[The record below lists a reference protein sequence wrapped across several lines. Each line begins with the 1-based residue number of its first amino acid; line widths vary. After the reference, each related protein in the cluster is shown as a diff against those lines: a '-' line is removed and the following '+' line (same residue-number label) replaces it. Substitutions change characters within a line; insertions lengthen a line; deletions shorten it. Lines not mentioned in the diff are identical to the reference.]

1 MPDTLV
7 EELEEFTCAMYGY
20 VPEKSVNVVRHLMM
34 QKMVG
39 EGVELTTESKIDLSK
54 LPPDRDSLTQHIKRA
69 NYRVATYKLAKEPI
83 FWKPDAFEGHGW
95 VRNDKNILEP
105 LWSTGPILPQ
115 TLIDLVQPTKE
126 ELQEAEEIIE
136 YDPDEVF
143 DDE

>member
-7 EELEEFTCAMYGY
+7 EELEEFTCTIYGY
-20 VPEKSVNVVRHLMM
+20 AHEKSVNVICHLMI

-39 EGVELTTESKIDLSK
+39 EDVELTTGSKIDLSK
-54 LPPDRDSLTQHIKRA
+54 LPPDRDSLTQHIKCT

-95 VRNDKNILEP
+95 IRNDKDMLEP
-105 LWSTGPILPQ
+105 LWSTGPILQ
-115 TLIDLVQPTKE
+115 RTLIDLVQPTEE
-126 ELQEAEEIIE
+126 ELEDAEDIME